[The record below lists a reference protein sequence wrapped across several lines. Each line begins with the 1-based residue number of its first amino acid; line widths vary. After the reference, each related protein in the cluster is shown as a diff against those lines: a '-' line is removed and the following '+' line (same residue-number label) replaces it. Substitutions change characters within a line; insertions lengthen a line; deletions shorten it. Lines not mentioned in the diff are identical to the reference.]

1 MLKDHDAERQ
11 RNVWRLLFAIA
22 AVWTAWASLVP
33 VEALPQVNAWDKLVH
48 AINYGLLTLLLL
60 PSQAPPRPAVAGTW
74 VFLYGAAIEFAQA
87 ATGYRHGEW
96 EDALANLLGILVAGT
111 AWRLVTRLRTART

>member
-11 RNVWRLLFAIA
+11 RNVWRVLFAIA

-33 VEALPQVNAWDKLVH
+33 VEALPAVNAWDKLVH
-48 AINYGLLTLLLL
+48 ALNYGVLTLLLL
-60 PSQAPPRPAVAGTW
+60 PSQSPPRTTVAGAW
-74 VFLYGAAIEFAQA
+74 VFVYGVAIEFAQA

-96 EDALANLLGILVAGT
+96 QDALANLLGILVAGVL
-111 AWRLVTRLRTART
+111 WRLFMRLRAARR